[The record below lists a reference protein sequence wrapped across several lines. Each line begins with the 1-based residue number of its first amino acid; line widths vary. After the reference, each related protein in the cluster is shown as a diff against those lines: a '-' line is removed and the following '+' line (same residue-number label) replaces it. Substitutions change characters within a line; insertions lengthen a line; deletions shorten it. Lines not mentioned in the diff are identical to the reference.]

1 MKYRIK
7 RQSSTPFD
15 KVHEECGVFGIAA
28 PEGKEISAAHDAYTA
43 LFALQHRGQEAAGIA
58 VNKNGVIHCHK
69 DVGLV
74 SAVFN
79 QDILDNMPGSMAIG
93 HVRYSTTGDTRRE
106 NAQPISITHV
116 KGNLAVAHNGN
127 LVNAGELRREIED
140 YDKER
145 ELLQGAEE
153 PDFERLAELKGQ
165 NEIAGAMFKMKEDP
179 RVTKIGKF
187 IRKHSIDEFPQFL
200 NVFLGQMSV
209 VGPRPPLPNEVAEY
223 TEYDLQRL
231 AVKPGITGWWQ
242 VTDRNDTDF
251 DGMVRR
257 DLEYIAKRGPITD
270 LKIVLLTVIEVFT
283 GGGAC

>member
-74 SAVFN
+74 SAVFD
-79 QDILDNMPGSMAIG
+79 QKTLDRMPGSMAIG

-127 LVNAGELRREIED
+127 LVNAGELRREIELD
-140 YDKER
+140 
-145 ELLQGAEE
+145 GGI
-153 PDFERLAELKGQ
+153 FRLSL
-165 NEIAGAMFKMKEDP
+165 IH
-179 RVTKIGKF
+179 I
-187 IRKHSIDEFPQFL
+187 
-200 NVFLGQMSV
+200 
-209 VGPRPPLPNEVAEY
+209 
-223 TEYDLQRL
+223 
-231 AVKPGITGWWQ
+231 
-242 VTDRNDTDF
+242 
-251 DGMVRR
+251 
-257 DLEYIAKRGPITD
+257 
-270 LKIVLLTVIEVFT
+270 
-283 GGGAC
+283 